1 MILTLI
7 NIISWT
13 TQKPTSFWNVPTDSF
28 NKFMDNPFKKSE
40 SKLHFTVNDTNN
52 PTSNSFKNACLYT
65 NVYSYIFLTATKW
78 KQPNECLSTDDW
90 VNKMRYIYMVEY

>member
-40 SKLHFTVNDTNN
+40 SKLHFTMNDTNN
-52 PTSNSFKNACLYT
+52 STSNSFKNACLYT
-65 NVYSYIFLTATKW
+65 NVYSYIFFFDSYKVEAT
-78 KQPNECLSTDDW
+78 
-90 VNKMRYIYMVEY
+90 